1 MAPQSMSFIGDQDSV
16 DLSTAHSMK
25 IQQLFQPTNHNSSAS
40 HQVKVNTMHSN
51 HGDSQSHLEASLG
64 KLNISSGSRTYR
76 IPSPTRPVM
85 NSKSF
90 QVSVVAYSCR
100 IVIVIYY
107 LRQDPNA
114 EDEGSTEKG
123 FYISFDNEAPKRP
136 KPPLR
141 TKRSPKKETS
151 DTTSGQSSASTLDS
165 GRSMNEMNDRFATT
179 TRKSSINEM
188 GSSPNHY
195 SSERSFDE
203 GRGSEPV
210 PAKRHHITELGTGMM
225 NVNENS
231 YGYDVYQAQQQQQM
245 VQPRKH
251 LEDVTNYE
259 PQQMHNLS
267 YGSSPSEYGQGGM
280 MMAGGGQELN
290 GGGGGSIRTNH
301 NNSEGT
307 AKPII
312 IANSN
317 LDPVSGNDLRF
328 SRDWS

>member
-1 MAPQSMSFIGDQDSV
+1 MEE
-16 DLSTAHSMK
+16 
-25 IQQLFQPTNHNSSAS
+25 
-40 HQVKVNTMHSN
+40 
-51 HGDSQSHLEASLG
+51 EAS
-64 KLNISSGSRTYR
+64 
-76 IPSPTRPVM
+76 
-85 NSKSF
+85 
-90 QVSVVAYSCR
+90 A
-100 IVIVIYY
+100 
-107 LRQDPNA
+107 
-114 EDEGSTEKG
+114 EKG
-123 FYISFDNEAPKRP
+123 FYISFDNEPPKRP

-151 DTTSGQSSASTLDS
+151 ETTTTTSGHSSASTLDS

-195 SSERSFDE
+195 SSERSFDD
-203 GRGSEPV
+203 GRGSEPI
-210 PAKRHHITELGTGMM
+210 PAKRHHIADLGTGTM

-231 YGYDVYQAQQQQQM
+231 YGYDVYQAQQQQQQM

-280 MMAGGGQELN
+280 MMGGGGGGGGGGQELN
-290 GGGGGSIRTNH
+290 GGGGSIRTNH
-301 NNSEGT
+301 HGNSEGT

-317 LDPVSGNDLRF
+317 LDPVSGEGIVWDLPEIGANFLFF
-328 SRDWS
+328 SVICGRDGAEEGKDHVDVIATQTTAGGGEGHEGGDCDAEAGKGAREGGGEAAKEG